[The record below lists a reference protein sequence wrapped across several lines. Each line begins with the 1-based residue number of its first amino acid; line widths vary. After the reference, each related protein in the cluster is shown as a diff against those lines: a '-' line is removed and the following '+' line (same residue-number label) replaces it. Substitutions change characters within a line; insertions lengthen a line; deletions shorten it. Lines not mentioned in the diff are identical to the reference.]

1 MLDFSESNDVA
12 SLSVNKQFNVQW
24 IIVLISQNKR
34 PIAIPLIKY
43 DKLCVH
49 KCNRDLMFKLL

>member
-1 MLDFSESNDVA
+1 MLDFSESNLNDVA

-43 DKLCVH
+43 DKLCM
-49 KCNRDLMFKLL
+49 CTNATEI